1 MDVDRQ
7 LSLDRLARAGER
19 ERDEAHL
26 GALHALQRATER
38 APEGVFGCEV
48 DDDCPPELVCRT
60 NVSRCFR
67 TRSPVDAG
75 E

>member
-1 MDVDRQ
+1 MVALCSDLMRNPLRTFWLV
-7 LSLDRLARAGER
+7 LALGSLGC
-19 ERDEAHL
+19 EA
-26 GALHALQRATER
+26 EI
-38 APEGVFGCEV
+38 PEGVFGCEV